1 MDSKVVEPGKR
12 PATDL
17 RMRTHKLVTIVD
29 DDRSVLR
36 STERLLKAHGFD
48 TEIFETVEGF
58 LAGARLSETSCL
70 VLDVN
75 LHGRSGIELQR
86 QLKASGVS
94 LPVIFMSGSD
104 CEAFREEALEVG
116 CIAYL
121 RKPFPSNALI
131 DPIRQIR

>member
-1 MDSKVVEPGKR
+1 
-12 PATDL
+12 
-17 RMRTHKLVTIVD
+17 
-29 DDRSVLR
+29 VLR

-48 TEIFETVEGF
+48 TEIFETAEGF

-75 LHGRSGIELQR
+75 LNDGSGIELLHE
-86 QLKASGVS
+86 LKPSGVS

-104 CEAFREEALEVG
+104 YEAAREEALKAG

-121 RKPFPSNALI
+121 RKPFTSNDLI
-131 DPIRQIR
+131 DSIKQIR